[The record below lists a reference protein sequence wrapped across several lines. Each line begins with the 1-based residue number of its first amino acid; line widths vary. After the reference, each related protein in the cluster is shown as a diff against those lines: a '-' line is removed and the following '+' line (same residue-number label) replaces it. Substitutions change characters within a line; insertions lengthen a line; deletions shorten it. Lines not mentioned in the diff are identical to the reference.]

1 MQEGARR
8 TFTPE
13 QKFKIVKEALT
24 TDTTIADVCKKYD
37 VVVSQYYRW
46 QDAFFDGALNGLERK
61 KNGPVST
68 SEQRKIEQLEKDNL
82 RMKDVIA
89 EIAAENVTIKKRIGE

>member
-1 MQEGARR
+1 MQEGQRR

-37 VVVSQYYRW
+37 VVVSQFYRW
-46 QDAFFDGALNGLERK
+46 QDAFFQGALNGLERK

-68 SEQRKIEQLEKDNL
+68 SEQRKIEQLEKDNQ